1 HSPIPSLFL
10 LFFLLL
16 LHKSFSPSFKRT
28 ITEPQ
33 MSSGIMHM
41 NTEEEDGYS
50 HLNHPPQHPVRHYMS
65 LNINQGRSLPFA
77 VWWPAIFTL
86 FALCLALT
94 IGMIVLGLRG
104 SKAPA
109 GHDENLQG
117 LKERLCLTGDAN
129 SENDRPACALCPV
142 NWKWLGGDTCF
153 YLSEEEATWHESEDF
168 CFSHNATLL
177 TLKRKSKLITVSQ
190 MSQKQ
195 SYWIGLL
202 YGVDGWSWTDG
213 TKLSTKR
220 MDWID
225 LSSEQNCA
233 YLFYHKSRVYSG
245 NCNKKYPWICE
256 KAALQLI

>member
-16 LHKSFSPSFKRT
+16 LQKSFSVSYTR
-28 ITEPQ
+28 IVIEPR
-33 MSSGIMHM
+33 MSSQVIHM

-50 HLNHPPQHPVRHYMS
+50 HLHPLPQHPARHYMS

-86 FALCLALT
+86 FALCLVLT

-104 SKAPA
+104 SKPPVE
-109 GHDENLQG
+109 HNENLQG
-117 LKERLCLTGDAN
+117 LKERLCLMDDTN
-129 SENDRPACALCPV
+129 SKSDRLACSLCPV
-142 NWKWLGGDTCF
+142 NWKWVGGDTCF
-153 YLSEEEATWHESEDF
+153 YFSEKEATWLESEDF

-177 TLKRKSKLITVSQ
+177 TLKRKSKLISISQ
-190 MSQKQ
+190 ISQKQ
-195 SYWIGLL
+195 SYWIGLS
-202 YGVDGWSWTDG
+202 YGVDGWSWIDD

-225 LSSEQNCA
+225 LSAKKNCA
-233 YLFYHKSRVYSG
+233 YLFYRKSRVYSE
-245 NCNKKYPWICE
+245 NCNEKYPWICE
-256 KAALQLI
+256 KAAVQLI